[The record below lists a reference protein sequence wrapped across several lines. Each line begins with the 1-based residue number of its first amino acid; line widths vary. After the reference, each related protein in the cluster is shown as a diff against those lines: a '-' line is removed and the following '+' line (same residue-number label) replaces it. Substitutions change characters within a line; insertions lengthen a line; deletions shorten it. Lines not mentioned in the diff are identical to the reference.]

1 MNKPRRFPMGDQDT
15 LRLDVVELSG
25 GVFGV
30 AMFLPADAE
39 NTFAMECFDAAR
51 LAKGIADAA
60 AKALKLNQDAG
71 LMAPTPPVIVVPRS
85 H

>member
-1 MNKPRRFPMGDQDT
+1 VKKFAVGDEDT
-15 LRLDVVELSG
+15 VRVDVVQLSTS

-30 AMFLPADAE
+30 SMTLPSDAG
-39 NTFAMECFDAAR
+39 NVFAMECLDAAR
-51 LAKGIADAA
+51 LAKGVADAA

-71 LMAPTPPVIVVPRS
+71 LMPPNPPVIVLPRS